1 MSQATGRATLQ
12 SPITDFNRQEVRTYE
27 AECREFNTFRQ
38 KALNGIGVRLRY
50 LNDHAAN
57 IDAML
62 ASRSDN
68 GSGEISR
75 LRRRANEA
83 KKTTMPSMTY
93 RVTDEDI
100 IRLRVER
107 KNPGLKRGRMKTRL
121 TPTQDSPGGIPTKKP
136 PQRQT
141 INRFLKN
148 KESPT
153 RIQAPVELFDVKSDE
168 VMIASNRNNGKDQP
182 SAAEYP
188 QLKRQRTE
196 VETIHIQDVQN
207 AFIFE
212 YPYNTSLL
220 WILRCSPC
228 NFEAKRNPLTAMS
241 NVISHWNSRHRQGI
255 TILEILEN
263 HLVQVVG
270 GSIDEA
276 RKKNIEIGAIGE
288 RGCQPR
294 RDDAPRYK
302 IPEFITPLLPCN
314 KRQELANSTPH
325 NELVE
330 RQLEIRPDPVVQEFW
345 AANEVLTPLP
355 PRPRQTLSQMAYGP
369 SVKPKV
375 EDDFATILRKRP
387 LHPPSLAVPSSES
400 LVNSL
405 NSNSPTLV
413 SPSAVLFF
421 HPPPSKIV
429 DPPQVDSTWRYRNAV
444 HQTHRL
450 TPAYENG
457 RDTAEYIGLNTG

>member
-1 MSQATGRATLQ
+1 MTPAAGRATLQ
-12 SPITDFNRQEVRTYE
+12 SPITDLAKQEVIAYE
-27 AECREFNTFRQ
+27 AECRKFKAFRE
-38 KALNGIGVRLRY
+38 KAVNEIGVRLGL

-62 ASRSDN
+62 ASGSDN
-68 GSGEISR
+68 GSVEISR

-83 KKTTMPSMTY
+83 KKPTMQSITCG
-93 RVTDEDI
+93 VTDTDI
-100 IRLRVER
+100 IRLRVEHI
-107 KNPGLKRGRMKTRL
+107 KAPVLKRSRMKNLL
-121 TPTQDSPGGIPTKKP
+121 TPTQDSPDDILIKEP

-141 INRFLKN
+141 IDCPLEN

-153 RIQAPVELFDVKSDE
+153 RIQAPVELFDIESD
-168 VMIASNRNNGKDQP
+168 MNASNRKEGKDLP
-182 SAAEYP
+182 SAAEHS

-196 VETIHIQDVQN
+196 VETIHTQDVKN

-212 YPYNTSLL
+212 FPYNTSLL

-228 NFEAKRNPLTAMS
+228 NSEAKRNPLTAMS
-241 NVISHWNSRHRQGI
+241 DVISHWNSRHRQKI
-255 TILEILEN
+255 TIQEILEN

-276 RKKNIEIGAIGE
+276 RTKNIEIGGE

-294 RDDAPRYK
+294 RDDAPRYT
-302 IPEFITPLLPCN
+302 IPDFITPLLPCN
-314 KRQELANSTPH
+314 KRQERANSPPR

-330 RQLEIRPDPVVQEFW
+330 RQLDIRPDPVVQEFW

-375 EDDFATILRKRP
+375 EDEFATILRKRP
-387 LHPPSLAVPSSES
+387 LHPPSLAVPSSEY

-405 NSNSPTLV
+405 NSNPPTL
-413 SPSAVLFF
+413 AVLLS
-421 HPPPSKIV
+421 HPPLSKMV
-429 DPPQVDSTWRYRNAV
+429 DSPQVDNTWHYSSAV
-444 HQTHRL
+444 HQTRRP

-457 RDTAEYIGLNTG
+457 RDTAEHIGLNTG